1 MMPTKLQARLDRQ
14 SIKLCV
20 TVKRRLKCK
29 YDPAALEQIK
39 AALKRWIK
47 ADAERGIRTI
57 YIAVDDHAAM
67 KKRGVQPVSGK
78 VTAPKIKR
86 AIDDLWKRLAPE
98 YLVLFGAHDVVPM
111 FEVSNPDYDPG
122 GDTDKTLL
130 TDSPYASSF
139 PFLSGKRRSYMVPD
153 RVIGRIP
160 DMVSEPN
167 KCHKVDPMW
176 LLSYLK
182 TATFW
187 TSNPANLYTETY
199 AICAEQWQSAGEQ
212 CMQYI
217 TRPTRELLIS
227 PPKSDT
233 SSPARK
239 RLSARLHMIKC
250 HGSPGQATFYG
261 YPQQPDSALSKERED
276 ALFKP
281 AITSATLRPRLKPA
295 TVVATA
301 CCYSAQ
307 IFFDPHTWPLAST
320 YLRKGAFG
328 FLGSTK
334 QTSNNVFNMDW
345 ADRIVTDYL
354 KMVLGGASI
363 GRAFLDAKQLYLSRL
378 IFGRHPYGLDHGDE
392 KTLIEYVLLGDPS
405 IHPVTTESE
414 SAAVFAAEDRRL
426 RRLSRQ
432 LASWQVRKMLPT
444 RQHATPEAQAM
455 AKKVFTRAGSM
466 LTKDLIKELKAYGIK
481 PNTAR
486 VEKLVTR
493 IHAPREARVGPAF
506 TRSRQSLQYYWSGR
520 RNHDGHEQIRVLK
533 AETDLKGNVWRAS
546 VSYNS

>member
-1 MMPTKLQARLDRQ
+1 MPSKPPTRLDRQ

-20 TVKRRLKCK
+20 TVKHRLKCK
-29 YDPAALEQIK
+29 YNPT
-39 AALKRWIK
+39 ALKQINKALKGWIK
-47 ADAERGIRTI
+47 ADDDRGIRTI
-57 YIAVDDHAAM
+57 HIAVDDHAAM
-67 KKRGVQPVSGK
+67 KKRGVKPVSGE

-111 FEVSNPDYDPG
+111 FEVSNPDYDPD
-122 GDTDKTLL
+122 GDKDKTLL

-153 RVIGRIP
+153 RVTGRIP
-160 DMVSEPN
+160 DMVSEPG
-167 KCHKVDPMW
+167 KCHKVDPVW
-176 LLSYLK
+176 LLAYLK
-182 TATFW
+182 TATSW
-187 TSNPANLYTETY
+187 TSNPADLYTETY
-199 AICAEQWQSAGEQ
+199 AICAEQWQTAGEQ

-227 PPKSDT
+227 PPKSDS

-276 ALFKP
+276 LLFTP
-281 AITSATLRPRLKPA
+281 AITSATLRPRLKTA

-307 IFFDPHTWPLAST
+307 IFSNPYTWPLAST

-334 QTSNNVFNMDW
+334 QTSNNVFKMDW

-405 IHPVTTESE
+405 IHPVTTEPE
-414 SAAVFAAEDRRL
+414 CAAEFAAEDRRL

-432 LASWQVRKMLPT
+432 LAGWQVRQMLPT
-444 RQHATPEAQAM
+444 RQHATPAAQAM
-455 AKKVFTRAGSM
+455 AKKVFARAGSM
-466 LTKDLIKELKAYGIK
+466 LTKDVKKELKAYGIK
-481 PNTAR
+481 PDIAR
-486 VEKLVTR
+486 VEKLVTN
-493 IHAPREARVGPAF
+493 IHAPREARAGSAF
-506 TRSRQSLQYYWSGR
+506 TRSRHSLQYYWSGHCIR
-520 RNHDGHEQIRVLK
+520 DGHEQIRVLK
-533 AETDLKGNVWRAS
+533 AETDLKGNVWRTS